1 VSKEKTKNQGLMVT
15 VHDQIANKTYLQM
28 YSQTV
33 NKLGHHTFVPDFKN
47 TLYGMEIYSESQPMV
62 LDIDGD

>member
-1 VSKEKTKNQGLMVT
+1 MVT